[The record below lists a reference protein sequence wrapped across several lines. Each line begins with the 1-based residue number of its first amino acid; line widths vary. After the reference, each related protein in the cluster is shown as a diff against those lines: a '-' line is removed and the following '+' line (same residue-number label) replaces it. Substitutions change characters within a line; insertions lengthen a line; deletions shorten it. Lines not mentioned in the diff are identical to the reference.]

1 MNSLEHLAMPRG
13 SALRIE
19 DGPGMEIRVH
29 VGSIWLTQ
37 EGDARDH
44 YLVAG
49 QCFRLDRA
57 GTALV
62 TALRRTRVSMA
73 ALQSE
78 RHARRVLLLH
88 AGTQSPLQLYP
99 TARPEG
105 VVRFLTRIGLL
116 PAAS

>member
-1 MNSLEHLAMPRG
+1 MNTLEHLAMPRG

-19 DGPGMEIRVH
+19 DRPGMEIRVH

-49 QCFRLDRA
+49 QSFRLDRA

-62 TALRRTRVSMA
+62 TALRRTRLSMA
-73 ALQSE
+73 ALHSE
-78 RHARRVLLLH
+78 RHARRVL
-88 AGTQSPLQLYP
+88 
-99 TARPEG
+99 RPEG

>member
-1 MNSLEHLAMPRG
+1 MNSLEQLAMPRG

-29 VGSIWLTQ
+29 VGAIWLTQ

-44 YLVAG
+44 YLVTG
-49 QCFRLDRA
+49 QSFRLDRA
-57 GTALV
+57 GTALM

-73 ALQSE
+73 SLGSQ

-88 AGTQSPLQLYP
+88 AGTRTPMQLYP
-99 TARPEG
+99 
-105 VVRFLTRIGLL
+105 TRIGLL
-116 PAAS
+116 PAVS